1 MIIYKYIDKYNII
14 LGRYFFNNLNLL
26 NNNLFNFFFKNFLFN
41 KKSNYLKEFVNGGVQ
56 KVSKIPSKSIDEL
69 NNILF
74 LQEKKIKENLN
85 IGESYYDYEIT
96 PEIKEKVFDFLEG
109 PLSKLVEELKKYYN
123 TDIILSRIQIRR
135 TFNTK
140 SNKESYSNY
149 FHVDGYICMLQKI
162 FINLQDITKNHGPLR
177 YIKKTDA
184 KKILRT
190 NKANINRIDKID
202 QENLINHNVGQKG
215 DVFLCNTTDLMH
227 AAGVPTPGNKR
238 DILFLEICALPK
250 RNSNLNINYNI
261 FDRKVPSEDLTKI
274 IAKPKGFKNLIKCFL
289 RYY

>member
-26 NNNLFNFFFKNFLFN
+26 TYNLFNFFFKNFLFN
-41 KKSNYLKEFVNGGVQ
+41 KKSDYLKEFVNGGAQ

-85 IGESYYDYEIT
+85 LGESYYDYEIT
-96 PEIKEKVFDFLEG
+96 QEIKEKVFDFLEG

-135 TFNTK
+135 TFYTK

-177 YIKKTDA
+177 YIKK
-184 KKILRT
+184 KMQKILRA
-190 NKANINRIDKID
+190 NKANINRIEKID
-202 QENLINHNVGQKG
+202 QEDLINHNVGQKEMYSY
-215 DVFLCNTTDLMH
+215 V
-227 AAGVPTPGNKR
+227 
-238 DILFLEICALPK
+238 IQQI
-250 RNSNLNINYNI
+250 
-261 FDRKVPSEDLTKI
+261 
-274 IAKPKGFKNLIKCFL
+274 
-289 RYY
+289 

>member
-1 MIIYKYIDKYNII
+1 MIYKYIDKYNII

-26 NNNLFNFFFKNFLFN
+26 TYNLFNFFFKNFLFN
-41 KKSNYLKEFVNGGVQ
+41 KKSDYLKEFVNGGAQ

-85 IGESYYDYEIT
+85 LGESYYDYEIT
-96 PEIKEKVFDFLEG
+96 QEIKEKVFDFLEG

-135 TFNTK
+135 TFYTK

>member
-26 NNNLFNFFFKNFLFN
+26 TYNLFNFFFKNFLFN
-41 KKSNYLKEFVNGGVQ
+41 KKSDYLKEFVNGGAQ

-85 IGESYYDYEIT
+85 LGESYYDYEIT
-96 PEIKEKVFDFLEG
+96 QEIKEKVFDFLEG

>member
-26 NNNLFNFFFKNFLFN
+26 TYNLFNFFFKNFLFN
-41 KKSNYLKEFVNGGVQ
+41 KKSDYLKEFVNGGAQ

-109 PLSKLVEELKKYYN
+109 PLSKLVEELKKYY
-123 TDIILSRIQIRR
+123 TQTFLSRIQIRR

-184 KKILRT
+184 K
-190 NKANINRIDKID
+190 N
-202 QENLINHNVGQKG
+202 
-215 DVFLCNTTDLMH
+215 
-227 AAGVPTPGNKR
+227 
-238 DILFLEICALPK
+238 
-250 RNSNLNINYNI
+250 
-261 FDRKVPSEDLTKI
+261 
-274 IAKPKGFKNLIKCFL
+274 FKNQQGK
-289 RYY
+289 Y

>member
-26 NNNLFNFFFKNFLFN
+26 TYNLFIFFFKNFLFN
-41 KKSNYLKEFVNGGVQ
+41 KKSDYLKEFVNGGAQ

-162 FINLQDITKNHGPLR
+162 FINLQDISKNHGPLR

>member
-26 NNNLFNFFFKNFLFN
+26 TYNLFNFFFKNFLFN
-41 KKSNYLKEFVNGGVQ
+41 KKSDYLKEFVNGGAQ

-162 FINLQDITKNHGPLR
+162 FINLQDISKNHGPLR

-202 QENLINHNVGQKG
+202 QEDLINHNVGQNG

-227 AAGVPTPGNKR
+227 AAGVPTTGNKR

-261 FDRKVPSEDLTKI
+261 FDRKVPNEDLTKI

>member
-26 NNNLFNFFFKNFLFN
+26 TYNLFNFFFKNFLFN
-41 KKSNYLKEFVNGGVQ
+41 KKSDYLKEFVNGGAQ

-85 IGESYYDYEIT
+85 LGESYYDYEIT
-96 PEIKEKVFDFLEG
+96 QEIKEKVFDFLEG

-289 RYY
+289 RYF